1 MFELISSSGR
11 VRGARSQLSAGTAE
25 GLEGGRE
32 GGMER
37 EPGKQKKS
45 TDQIQ
50 ALTEQ
55 RSHEK

>member
-32 GGMER
+32 GGRDGEGAR
-37 EPGKQKKS
+37 EAKK
-45 TDQIQ
+45 
-50 ALTEQ
+50 EY
-55 RSHEK
+55 